1 MIDASAKVSLYT
13 KTPEE
18 GLQLIETMVV
28 NDCQLPPDRAVV
40 KKGVMKLDTLNAIL
54 AQNASIAHQITNLTK

>member
-1 MIDASAKVSLYT
+1 MVVASARVSLYT

-28 NDCQLPPDRAVV
+28 NDYQLPPDRAVV

-54 AQNASIAHQITNLTK
+54 A